1 MIQFSTLAFFSMTV
15 RGCSILL
22 SSWRYWMPPVILI
35 VIGHQIGLPIL
46 LKELTIKCFLSVFYA
61 LVGLLFLFSGVYA
74 LVNLICLIQEEHT
87 ALRANLKKR
96 KFCLTLFSKS
106 YKKFVLPLHNY
117 LIYSQKIY
125 ALISFIFLIIIIIN
139 VFPMVFWIKY
149 FNSPLLLPLY
159 LILSNMLLYYY
170 CFHTYREVHEERQK
184 LYITSARF
192 KGTTQ
197 YDYLKEKRQWVMLNN
212 IRPMF
217 YHLFSFT
224 LFTDYLV
231 LDSKSSGIV
240 GYIFLQLKNGSKTF
254 TNELILA
261 LGVSI
266 CVLYPIKKLL
276 EYPEVRFARN
286 HSIDKQ

>member
-1 MIQFSTLAFFSMTV
+1 MIQFLSLTFFSKASTV
-15 RGCSILL
+15 RGFSILL
-22 SSWRYWMPPVILI
+22 SLWRFCLPPVVLI
-35 VIGHQIGLPIL
+35 ALAHQMGLPIRL
-46 LKELTIKCFLSVFYA
+46 MELTMKCFLSVAYA
-61 LVGLLFLFSGVYA
+61 LGGLLFLFTGVYA
-74 LVNLICLIQEEHT
+74 LVNLICLIQE
-87 ALRANLKKR
+87 
-96 KFCLTLFSKS
+96 KFAIC
-106 YKKFVLPLHNY
+106 H
-117 LIYSQKIY
+117 QKIHF
-125 ALISFIFLIIIIIN
+125 LIAFIFLIIIIIN
-139 VFPMVFWIKY
+139 VFPMVFWIKH
-149 FNSPLLLPLY
+149 FNTPLLLPLY

-184 LYITSARF
+184 LYITSAQF

-231 LDSKSSGIV
+231 FDNKSSSGIV
-240 GYIFLQLKNGSKTF
+240 GFIFLHLKKGSITF

-266 CVLYPIKKLL
+266 CVLYPVKKLL
-276 EYPEVRFARN
+276 EYPEARFART
-286 HSIDKQ
+286 HSIDNSDNRMT

>member
-1 MIQFSTLAFFSMTV
+1 MIQMSEHSIFSIIMKGFYK
-15 RGCSILL
+15 LL
-22 SSWRYWMPPVILI
+22 SLWRYWLFPFIMI
-35 VIGHQIGLPIL
+35 VMAYKAGYPIL
-46 LKELTIKCFLSVFYA
+46 LKELTMKCFLSVGYA
-61 LVGLLFLFSGVYA
+61 LGALFILYFGVYA
-74 LVNLICLIQEEHT
+74 LVNLICLIQE
-87 ALRANLKKR
+87 
-96 KFCLTLFSKS
+96 KFAV
-106 YKKFVLPLHNY
+106 YH
-117 LIYSQKIY
+117 QKIH
-125 ALISFIFLIIIIIN
+125 ALIVFLFLIIIILN

-149 FNSPLLLPLY
+149 YKSPLLLPFY

-170 CFHTYREVHEERQK
+170 CFHTYSEIHDERQK
-184 LYITSARF
+184 LYVTSARF

-240 GYIFLQLKNGSKTF
+240 GYIFLQLKNGNKTF
-254 TNELILA
+254 TNELMLA

-276 EYPEVRFARN
+276 EFPEARFARN
-286 HSIDKQ
+286 HTT